1 MTRKVTSIP
10 NEPEIPAIA
19 GMIGLHNAA
28 PPAMH
33 NDVAIARLF

>member
-1 MTRKVTSIP
+1 MR
-10 NEPEIPAIA
+10 NEPVMPPIA
-19 GMIGLHNAA
+19 GTIGHRNAA